1 MPGRTLTID
10 GVAVPGFLYGTA
22 WKEDDTARL
31 TELALRQGFRGI
43 DTANQRRHYHE
54 AGVGEG
60 IASAIRAGV
69 VARDEI
75 FIQTK
80 FTLRRGQDDRL
91 PYDPKAPL
99 ATQVTQSFELS
110 LEHLGVE
117 RIDSLVLH
125 GPALAKGLNR
135 DDWEVWGAMEALLA
149 GGRLRFLGVSNIA
162 LDQLQALCR
171 EAKVAPRFVQNRCY
185 ASRGW
190 DRPIRVLCKASGI
203 VYQGF
208 SLLTANPKV
217 MAAPQLLA
225 IAERHGRE
233 ASQII
238 FRFAV
243 ALGMLPLTGTRD
255 AQHMSAD
262 LDIFDFDL
270 APEEIAA
277 IEALTGA

>member
-1 MPGRTLTID
+1 MLDSTLTID
-10 GVAVPGFLYGTA
+10 GIAVPGFLYGTA
-22 WKEDDTARL
+22 WKEDDTAHL

-60 IASAIRAGV
+60 IASAIRAGIV
-69 VARDEI
+69 TRDEL

-80 FTLRRGQDDRL
+80 FTYRRGQDDRL

-99 ATQVTQSFELS
+99 ATQVIQSFELS
-110 LEHLGVE
+110 LEHLSVE
-117 RIDSLVLH
+117 RIESLVLH

-149 GGRLRFLGVSNIA
+149 DGRLRFLGVSNIA
-162 LDQLQALCR
+162 LDQLQPLCR

-190 DRPIRVLCKASGI
+190 DSPIRAYCKASGI

-225 IAERHGRE
+225 IAKRHGRE

-262 LDIFDFDL
+262 LDIFDFEL
-270 APEEIAA
+270 APEEVAA